1 LISTGNNWRYDLH
14 KRAGHGSFDS
24 VHIAAMADPSYA
36 QRMEMKQLVNFS
48 ELAFD
53 AVNAALVSTRSYLAQ
68 NRDTATVSRAP

>member
-1 LISTGNNWRYDLH
+1 LH

-24 VHIAAMADPSYA
+24 VHIAAMAYPSYVHT

-68 NRDTATVSRAP
+68 NRDTATVSRAL